1 MALAGTGAICI
12 WNAITPEGRDDFYE
26 WHIHEHMPER
36 VAIPGF
42 LRGRRYIAITP
53 ETSPEFFTLYE
64 TTNVDVTTSAPYLER
79 LNAPT
84 DWTLRAT
91 SHFRDTSRALT
102 RVVATHGPGS
112 GGVLATLRFLDTP
125 EGQYALQAIEENAAA
140 LADCQ
145 RTAQKITGVHL
156 CVTNTGASRAKT
168 AESRHRN
175 DILAAPIGALL
186 IEGCTLAAVQ
196 AAIQALAQNAKLR
209 SALASAVAGY
219 YQIEYTRNQ

>member
-79 LNAPT
+79 LNNPT
-84 DWTLRAT
+84 PWTKRSVAA
-91 SHFRDTSRALT
+91 FRNTSRAAGSLAWQSPGGAGGIILT
-102 RVVATHGPGS
+102 ARIASPVADCLRLVADWDSQVLQSLTAAAGVARVRVALS
-112 GGVLATLRFLDTP
+112 ASAASRLATAERAVRVGDVPEPEVTLLVEGFGTAPALRAAFDGVAAQDRLLKGAQVDL
-125 EGQYALQAIEENAAA
+125 YSLQFD
-140 LADCQ
+140 L
-145 RTAQKITGVHL
+145 
-156 CVTNTGASRAKT
+156 
-168 AESRHRN
+168 HR
-175 DILAAPIGALL
+175 
-186 IEGCTLAAVQ
+186 
-196 AAIQALAQNAKLR
+196 
-209 SALASAVAGY
+209 
-219 YQIEYTRNQ
+219 